1 MLKGDEIAQ
10 ERLNKLRGHI
20 TGKEL
25 SLSVVK
31 VGDHKVSS
39 SYIRKKQEAADFI
52 GVRFDV
58 RQFPDSISQFSLI
71 NEIRAIIESEVNACI
86 VQLPLPT
93 AIRSQDVLDAI
104 SVEKDA
110 DLLSSGAFGKFALG
124 TSKILPPTVKAV
136 SIALEKAGV
145 QLKGTRIALVGTGRL
160 VGLPLAVWLMREG
173 ATVLTANEYTE
184 NVTEI
189 TKSANVV
196 ISGVGKPN
204 LINPSMVT
212 NGVVLIDAG
221 TSVEQGQARGDIDPR
236 AFKKAAFYSPV
247 PGGIGPLTVACLLEN
262 VVELAKR

>member
-1 MLKGDEIAQ
+1 M
-10 ERLNKLRGHI
+10 
-20 TGKEL
+20 
-25 SLSVVK
+25 
-31 VGDHKVSS
+31 
-39 SYIRKKQEAADFI
+39 
-52 GVRFDV
+52 
-58 RQFPDSISQFSLI
+58 
-71 NEIRAIIESEVNACI
+71 
-86 VQLPLPT
+86 
-93 AIRSQDVLDAI
+93 
-104 SVEKDA
+104 
-110 DLLSSGAFGKFALG
+110 
-124 TSKILPPTVKAV
+124 
-136 SIALEKAGV
+136 
-145 QLKGTRIALVGTGRL
+145 GTGRL

-173 ATVLTANEYTE
+173 ATVLTANEYTA